1 MIDFKQMALILEAL
15 PDPAF
20 IFTRSGKYVAVFGGR
35 DTRYYHDGTGLIGLY
50 IQDLIK
56 PEKANWF
63 LEQIAKALDTQKL
76 MVVEY
81 ELSNR
86 DVKGLLDEG
95 PAEPIWFEGRIQALS
110 FQVDEDE
117 VVLWVASN
125 ISERHHLEVKLREL
139 SDTGQLT
146 GLYNRRRLEHDLT
159 LHHQALTRY
168 AVPTS
173 VCMFDLDNLKIINDT
188 QGHHV
193 GDQMIQAA
201 ANICR
206 TALRKNDT
214 ACRFGGDEFVIVLEN
229 TSAEEA
235 YLVAERIRSCAGE
248 LEFYGAE
255 SLFHITLS
263 IGLIE
268 GAAPLDELLEKADR
282 AMYASKNKGKNKT
295 TVFSEKGTADS
306 FHMKVK

>member
-1 MIDFKQMALILEAL
+1 MIDSKQLALILEAL
-15 PDPAF
+15 PDPVF

-95 PAEPIWFEGRIQALS
+95 PADPIWFEGRIQALS
-110 FQVDEDE
+110 FQVDEND

-139 SDTGQLT
+139 
-146 GLYNRRRLEHDLT
+146 R
-159 LHHQALTRY
+159 
-168 AVPTS
+168 
-173 VCMFDLDNLKIINDT
+173 
-188 QGHHV
+188 
-193 GDQMIQAA
+193 
-201 ANICR
+201 
-206 TALRKNDT
+206 
-214 ACRFGGDEFVIVLEN
+214 
-229 TSAEEA
+229 
-235 YLVAERIRSCAGE
+235 
-248 LEFYGAE
+248 
-255 SLFHITLS
+255 
-263 IGLIE
+263 
-268 GAAPLDELLEKADR
+268 
-282 AMYASKNKGKNKT
+282 
-295 TVFSEKGTADS
+295 
-306 FHMKVK
+306 

>member
-15 PDPAF
+15 PDPVF

-95 PAEPIWFEGRIQALS
+95 PADPIWFEGRIQALS
-110 FQVDEDE
+110 FQVDEND

-139 SDTGQLT
+139 SDTDQLT

-214 ACRFGGDEFVIVLEN
+214 ACRFGGDEFVIALPN
-229 TSAEEA
+229 TAREQA
-235 YLVAERIRSCAGE
+235 MQFAERLHGYFKQE
-248 LEFYGAE
+248 LDHFSVGNIVVTA
-255 SLFHITLS
+255 S
-263 IGLIE
+263 IGITSMVPEDTTHEDTL
-268 GAAPLDELLEKADR
+268 KRADR
-282 AMYASKNKGKNKT
+282 ALYEAKKTGKNRI
-295 TVFSEKGTADS
+295 VWG
-306 FHMKVK
+306 